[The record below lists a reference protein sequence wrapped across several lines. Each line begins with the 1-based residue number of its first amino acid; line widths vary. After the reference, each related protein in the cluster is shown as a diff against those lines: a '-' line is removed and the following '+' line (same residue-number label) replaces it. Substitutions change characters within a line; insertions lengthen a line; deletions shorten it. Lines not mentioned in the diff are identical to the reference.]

1 MTTFNKAEI
10 LRLFDK
16 KNYDCK

>member
-16 KNYDCK
+16 KIYDCK